1 MINPF
6 VTVFLNPF
14 CLTLSKNPSMY
25 QNQREEIGVSKSMY
39 QIEEKGMKT
48 RNHGFSPFLI

>member
-1 MINPF
+1 
-6 VTVFLNPF
+6 
-14 CLTLSKNPSMY
+14 MY

-48 RNHGFSPFLI
+48 RNQGFSPFLI

>member
-25 QNQREEIGVSKSMY
+25 QREEIGVSKSMY

-48 RNHGFSPFLI
+48 GNHGFSPFLI